1 MSKSVLAYTVAIALL
16 GANCGAASVAPV
28 NPVASPTRT
37 SDQKRPTTEKG
48 SRTAAQQKIS
58 SQLLYE
64 IYRLRGEAPPK
75 DIPSGRSIVKLD
87 ENDRAFVDVRAVVTP
102 TLERTIGVLGG
113 TIVLTAGQY
122 HSILAWIPLL
132 KLEQLAGDEAV
143 ISIMPAPEATTRR

>member
-1 MSKSVLAYTVAIALL
+1 MSQTVLAYTVTIALL
-16 GANCGAASVAPV
+16 GASCGAASVAPV
-28 NPVASPTRT
+28 NPVVSPTR
-37 SDQKRPTTEKG
+37 SDQERPTTEKG

-75 DIPSGRSIVKLD
+75 DIPSRGSIVKLD
-87 ENDRAFVDVRAVVTP
+87 EKGRAFVDVRAVVTP
-102 TLERTIGVLGG
+102 TLERTIGILGG